1 MMQELR
7 IGDLKARLP
16 IVQGGMGV
24 GVSLS
29 GLASA
34 VANAGGIGVISASG
48 IGMKEPDYTKNFTGA
63 NIHALQKEIRR
74 ARSLT
79 KGILGV
85 NIMMVMTD
93 YEAMIKVA
101 LEEKINLIIMSAGLP
116 VHIPAVVSRSGIDP
130 GHTKF
135 AIKVSSAKAAR
146 LIFHA
151 WAGKYGCIPDAV
163 VVEGPRAGG
172 HLGFKKEDLTKELI
186 PLETLIRETVAVISP
201 YEAQFMKEVP
211 VIAAGGIYTGYD
223 IFDIMQAGAKGVKM
237 GTRFVTTHECD
248 AAPAFKESFLECKKE
263 DLTIIESPVKLPGRV
278 IINDFVRQIQS
289 GQTKPFK
296 CAWHCLSACNY
307 KEAPY
312 CIAQV
317 LFNAAQGNME
327 EGFAF
332 SGTNGYRATEL
343 QYTAN
348 VMKELA
354 REYQEREI
362 YQANLERVLLRHHNS
377 KAPLWV

>member
-1 MMQELR
+1 
-7 IGDLKARLP
+7 
-16 IVQGGMGV
+16 
-24 GVSLS
+24 
-29 GLASA
+29 
-34 VANAGGIGVISASG
+34 VANEGGIGVISASG
-48 IGMKEPDYTKNFTGA
+48 IGMREPDYAKNFTGA

-79 KGILGV
+79 SGILGV
-85 NIMMVMTD
+85 NIMLVMTD

-101 LEEKINLIIMSAGLP
+101 LEEKIDLIIMGAGLP
-116 VHIPAVVSRSGIDP
+116 IHIPAVVSRSGIDP
-130 GHTKF
+130 GSTKF

-146 LIFHA
+146 LIFQT

-163 VVEGPRAGG
+163 VVEGPMAGG
-172 HLGFKKEDLTKELI
+172 HLGFKKEDLTRELI
-186 PLETLIRETVAVISP
+186 PLETLIRETVAVIKP
-201 YEAQFMKEVP
+201 YENQFMKEVP

-248 AAPAFKESFLECKKE
+248 ASNAFKKSFLECKKD

-278 IINDFVRQIQS
+278 IINDFVRQIQK
-289 GQTKPFK
+289 GHTKPFK

-343 QYTAN
+343 QYTAD
-348 VMKELA
+348 VMKELV
-354 REYQEREI
+354 REYHDKEDHH
-362 YQANLERVLLRHHNS
+362 ANLKRILLRHQS
-377 KAPLWV
+377 TKASLCLHGGS